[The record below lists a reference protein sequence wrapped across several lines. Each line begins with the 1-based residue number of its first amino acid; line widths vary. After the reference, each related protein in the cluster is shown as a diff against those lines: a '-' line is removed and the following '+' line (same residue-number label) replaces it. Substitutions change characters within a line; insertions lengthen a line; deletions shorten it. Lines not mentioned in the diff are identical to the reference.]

1 MTAPLDD
8 RSLPEL
14 HRAAQQGDLR
24 AVVLLID
31 SGSPVDERDHYGMTP
46 LHHATRAGHTDVASF
61 LISRG
66 AKVNAYSYFDGD
78 PHEGTIGELG
88 WSVLHYARQQR
99 MAELLVAHGAV
110 TDAYD
115 HYKAMTPLH
124 WAISRGDREMARYL
138 IQSSANVDD
147 QDRHGLTPLHH
158 AARADNAA
166 LVALLLDAGANV
178 NVRDYYGMSVRKRGI
193 LSLLHWAALLG
204 AVDEAERLIVQ
215 GVDINATDKRG
226 MTALHAAA
234 LRGHVTTV
242 ELLLGKGAEADAK
255 DCENRSALDIAANA
269 PVAKALV
276 DARRAQG
283 N

>member
-1 MTAPLDD
+1 MTKPPDAP
-8 RSLPEL
+8 SLPEL

-24 AVVLLID
+24 SVVLLSD
-31 SGSPVDERDHYGMTP
+31 SGSPVDARDHHGMTP
-46 LHHATRAGHTDVASF
+46 LHHAARAGHTDVASF

-88 WSVLHYARQQR
+88 WSVLHYARQLR
-99 MAELLVAHGAV
+99 MAELLIAHGAII
-110 TDAYD
+110 DAYD
-115 HYKAMTPLH
+115 CYKVMTPLH
-124 WAISRGDREMARYL
+124 WAAARGDHSLASCL
-138 IQSSANVDD
+138 IKRGASVDD

-158 AARADNAA
+158 AARADSSA

-178 NVRDYYGMSVRKRGI
+178 NVKDYYGMSVRKRGI

-215 GVDINATDKRG
+215 GVDINATDKHG

-242 ELLLGKGAEADAK
+242 ELLLGKGAEANAK

-269 PVAKALV
+269 AVARVLV
-276 DARRAQG
+276 
-283 N
+283 